1 MNSHESKPVESPEA
15 EVRESNLSQDARAGG
30 LGSLG
35 ANAWRAFRRVHGDWL
50 LLGLG
55 MCAVSYFAW
64 QGWNQAASAS
74 EKKAPAPK
82 ATAAP
87 AATPGPVMKADVVPT
102 TLPANVKED
111 VAQQVYVMRQKIAD
125 RAAIDIPD
133 DFRSGFQNWDG
144 VDDWGRSWQHDIV
157 LGVRPSKLA
166 LFKPSLGMEDYHF
179 EFIGQIEKK
188 ALSFVFRAWDLENY
202 YVMRIERSG
211 SGPMP
216 STKVVH
222 YAVVDGVAEK
232 PVSVP
237 LPFLVTKDTVYR
249 VDLSVKGDGFALF
262 VNGKVADVWSDGRF
276 KTGGVGFF
284 CGKDEEA
291 RILSVRVSHQNDTLG
306 RAAAMVSK
314 QQ

>member
-1 MNSHESKPVESPEA
+1 MIPVERKPTVTPEPEA
-15 EVRESNLSQDARAGG
+15 RENALAGDARASGVPVWAAKAHQA
-30 LGSLG
+30 LQRS
-35 ANAWRAFRRVHGDWL
+35 NAKWIA
-50 LLGLG
+50 LGLG
-55 MCAVSYFAW
+55 ACTLCFFAGQSW
-64 QGWNQAASAS
+64 DRPASAA
-74 EKKAPAPK
+74 EKKVVQPKPA
-82 ATAAP
+82 TT
-87 AATPGPVMKADVVPT
+87 TPVPSGPVMKADVVPT
-102 TLPANVKED
+102 SLPANVNQE
-111 VAQQVYVMRQKIAD
+111 VAQQVYVMKQKIAD
-125 RAAIDIPD
+125 RAAVDLPD

-166 LFKPSLGMEDYHF
+166 LFKPSLAMQDYHF

-188 ALSFVFRAWDLENY
+188 ALSFVFRARDLANY
-202 YVMRIERSG
+202 YVMKIERSG
-211 SGPMP
+211 TGPIP
-216 STKVVH
+216 VTKVIH
-222 YAVVDGVAEK
+222 YAVVDGKPEK

-249 VDLSVKGDGFALF
+249 IDMSVKGDGFALF

-291 RILSVRVSHQNDTLG
+291 RILSLRVSHQNDALG
-306 RAAAMVSK
+306 RAAAIVSK